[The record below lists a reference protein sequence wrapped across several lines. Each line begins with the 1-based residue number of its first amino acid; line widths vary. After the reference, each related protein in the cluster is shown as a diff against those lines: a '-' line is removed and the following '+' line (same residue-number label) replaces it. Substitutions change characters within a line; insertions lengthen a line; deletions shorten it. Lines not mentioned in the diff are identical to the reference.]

1 MSTQQI
7 ITSLTKKVGTTYG
20 NPASYIE
27 YPIGADIKYISSII
41 NSNNHNLEEEIIL
54 DTDRDSFILQ
64 NIYDNDS
71 TNVPPITKPF
81 LKEVSVNHYRINST
95 GDHYLIVHLIK
106 KDKKISYDNSVGK
119 LTVISEPDIHRD
131 LTNLYYVVGDN
142 LTWVSAKEIT
152 HTYSSKTAQHPYEI
166 DEVAVIYTSEDQVPA
181 ELRAIDPIVLE
192 AANPKQMP
200 VWPPQQFQSAASYSI
215 GDIVQYGSVPN
226 RHAYK
231 ANIDKEAGVAFIDT
245 NWDDLGIF

>member
-1 MSTQQI
+1 MSTQQV
-7 ITSLTKKVGTTYG
+7 ITSLTKKVGSTYQD
-20 NPASYIE
+20 PSSYIQ
-27 YPIGADIKYISSII
+27 YPIGADIKYISSIV
-41 NSNNHNLEEEIIL
+41 NSNNNNLEEEIIL

-64 NIYDNDS
+64 DVYNSDDTID
-71 TNVPPITKPF
+71 KPF
-81 LKEVSVNHYRINST
+81 LKEVSINHYRVNNT
-95 GDHYLIVHLIK
+95 GDHYLTVHLIK
-106 KDKKISYDNSVGK
+106 KDKKISYDSTVGK

-181 ELRAIDPIVLE
+181 ELRAIDPIALE

-200 VWPPQQFQSAASYSI
+200 IWPPQQFQPAAVYSI

-231 ANIDKEAGVAFIDT
+231 ANTDKEAGIAFIDA